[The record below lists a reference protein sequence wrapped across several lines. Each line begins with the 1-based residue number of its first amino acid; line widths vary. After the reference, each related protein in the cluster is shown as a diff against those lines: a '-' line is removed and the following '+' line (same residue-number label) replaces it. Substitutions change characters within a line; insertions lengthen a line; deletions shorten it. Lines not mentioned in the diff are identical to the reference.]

1 MNLVKFYRKE
11 NNLTQEEL
19 SKLCGV
25 SRLTIVNIEHGVAP
39 RAWLIGKLSAV
50 LHVSPIDLFPDDFGK
65 PPATH

>member
-39 RAWLIGKLSAV
+39 RAWLIGKLSSV
-50 LHVSPIDLFPDDFGK
+50 LHVSPLVLFPEDFGE